1 MKKWLATLFI
11 GISIVL
17 SLAACGGTSAAGEP
31 AAVGGDGQ
39 NSVPSNGE
47 TETVR
52 IQDDYSNALSVAGQ
66 LALGTIQLD
75 ETDLAVDET
84 EAAGLLP
91 LWQAY
96 QSLSNSDTA
105 AQAEID
111 AVLRQL
117 QEAMTPEQV
126 QAIAEMR
133 LTEDSLNELV
143 ESGDLTFGFGGRAFQ
158 EGDAAAQGVGRG
170 AGFFGG
176 PPDGGPPGGGPGFGP
191 GGGIPGGGFGN
202 LSEDD
207 IATRQAQF
215 ASGDMGAFQER
226 ALTRA
231 VVLLLQNKTGQ
242 APAPGGPFEAVFTL
256 VSEQTGLS
264 PEEIRAQMAD
274 GATLAEII
282 KDNGGDVEAVR
293 ASLIEAFSQ
302 MPNAADLDV
311 EQMAADWLGE

>member
-1 MKKWLATLFI
+1 VKKWLAILFL

-17 SLAACGGTSAAGEP
+17 SLAACGGTTAAGEP
-31 AAVGGDGQ
+31 TAVGGESQ
-39 NSVPSNGE
+39 NSIPSNGE
-47 TETVR
+47 IESVR

-75 ETDLAVDET
+75 ETDLAVDEA

-96 QSLSNSDTA
+96 QSLSNSDSA

-117 QEAMTPEQV
+117 QDTMTPEQV
-126 QAIAEMR
+126 QAIVEMR
-133 LTEDSLNELV
+133 LTDDSLNELA

-158 EGDAAAQGVGRG
+158 EGDAAAQGGGRG

-176 PPDGGPPGGGPGFGP
+176 PPDGGPGFGP

-215 ASGDMGAFQER
+215 SSGDMGAFQER

-264 PEEIRAQMAD
+264 PEDIRTQMAE
-274 GATLAEII
+274 GATLAKII

-293 ASLIEAFSQ
+293 ASLIDAFSQ